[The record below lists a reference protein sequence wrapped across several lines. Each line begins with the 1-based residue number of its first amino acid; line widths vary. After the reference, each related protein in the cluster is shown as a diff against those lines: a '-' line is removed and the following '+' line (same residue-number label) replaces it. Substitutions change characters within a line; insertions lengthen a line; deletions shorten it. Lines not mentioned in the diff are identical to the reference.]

1 MRSRKQKRTR
11 RGTALLASFVVMS
24 LLAVMAVTYIDRST
38 QTMRESVRTTQEIQ
52 TTHLCESGVQVVLRD
67 LWRPFKV
74 AQHFEDLDPELTG
87 ASPTAPRNAMSGS
100 LAGVGRF
107 AAAVISFEQI
117 DAFSRLVRVRAVGWI
132 DSDNDGVL
140 DAGEPRKIVDVNS
153 TFELR
158 RSQVFDYTYF
168 VNNYGWMYGFGE
180 SDLIVNGDMR
190 ANGNFDFQGGSPT
203 INGSVYASNNDK
215 LDPKAPGLINS
226 APVKW
231 TNSTYT
237 TQYNDTTAGQTRW
250 RQPYDPVK
258 HGAIG
263 SAEFEKWRDLVYQDT
278 ASIQGNNPFGS
289 VLGDST
295 GMASW
300 TRTSAGQTPVKS
312 LVDSSPTEEVIMPDL
327 TNLSYYQ
334 SLSTTYTDPK
344 ATYADGT
351 ANPYA
356 GQGAWIDV
364 WNSSTNTYQRVTTN
378 GNYSGSLVLV
388 GTDTKPIKIHGPVTI
403 SQDVVIKGTVQ
414 GQGTMYAG
422 RNIHIVGSV
431 KYKNPPNF
439 KGTNAQTIENAAE
452 KADFLGMAARASM
465 IMGNPTTFGTNPLQ
479 YMTPPFTKGRYDE
492 NGNYIA
498 AYNAMD
504 TDSTGRKKYQSTI
517 SDSTMNSIA
526 EGVNQIDAVMYTNFV
541 GGGNVGT
548 GGGGVTINGTIICK
562 DESIVVYSLPLRLNY
577 DTRIRER
584 RATRNPLID
593 LQLPRSPA
601 MLRSTWQDH
610 GFFRSSSASTATASA
625 KGKATNG
632 GMNGNGNFGL

>member
-1 MRSRKQKRTR
+1 
-11 RGTALLASFVVMS
+11 MS

-38 QTMRESVRTTQEIQ
+38 QTMRESVSDTQEVQTTQ
-52 TTHLCESGVQVVLRD
+52 LCDSGIQVVLRD

-74 AQHFEDLDPELTG
+74 AQHFEDMDPNLTG
-87 ASPTAPRNAMSGS
+87 ASPTAPKNAMSGQ

-107 AAAVISFEQI
+107 AAAVISYQQV
-117 DAFSRLVRVRAVGWI
+117 DNYTRLVRVRAVGWI
-132 DSDNDGVL
+132 DSDNDGAL
-140 DAGEPRKIVDVNS
+140 DADEPRKIVDVNS
-153 TFELR
+153 NFELR

-180 SDLIVNGDMR
+180 SDLVVNGDMR

-203 INGSVYASNNDK
+203 VNGSVYASNNDK
-215 LDPKAPGLINS
+215 LDPKAPGIINS

-231 TNSTYT
+231 NNSTYSS
-237 TQYNDTTAGQTRW
+237 QYNGTTANQTRW
-250 RQPYDPVK
+250 RQPYDPAK
-258 HGAIG
+258 HGAMG
-263 SAEFEKWRDLVYQDT
+263 TEEFEKWRDFVYYDSG
-278 ASIQGNNPFGS
+278 SIEGLTPFGS
-289 VLGDST
+289 VLGDAT
-295 GMASW
+295 GISSW
-300 TRTSAGQTPVKS
+300 SRTSAGQTPSKT
-312 LVDSSPTEEVIMPDL
+312 LVDSAPTEEIIMPDL

-334 SLSTTYTDPK
+334 NLSQTYVDTK
-344 ATYADGT
+344 NTFADGS

-356 GQGAWIDV
+356 GQGAWMEI
-364 WNSSTNTYQRVTTN
+364 WNSSTNSYQRVTTN
-378 GNYSGSLVLV
+378 GKYSGSLVAV
-388 GTDTKPIKIHGPVTI
+388 GTDTRPIKIHGPVTI

-414 GQGTMYAG
+414 GQGTIYTG
-422 RNIHIVGSV
+422 RNIHVVGSI
-431 KYKNPPNF
+431 KYKTPPTF
-439 KGTNAQTIENAAE
+439 KGSNAQTVENAAE
-452 KADFLGMAARASM
+452 KADFLGLAARASV
-465 IMGNPTTFGTNPLQ
+465 IMGNPTQFTSSVLQ

-498 AYNAMD
+498 PYNANE

-541 GGGNVGT
+541 GGGNIGT

-562 DESIVVYSLPLRLNY
+562 DESMVVYSLPLRLNY

-610 GFFRSSSASTATASA
+610 GFYKSSASSTATATA

-632 GMNGNGNFGL
+632 GMNGSSKFGL